1 MHKIYLV
8 QLCLFGL
15 LFLTS
20 CQTKSILS
28 GSLVNSS
35 TYQSVSPESVAVYAT
50 VNAPRSYQVIAEL
63 AIMCDA
69 GQDAEIP
76 VRTLRE
82 EAARI
87 GADAIVNLRLS
98 FGMGFW
104 MTGLKATATAVK
116 YND

>member
-1 MHKIYLV
+1 MNKKYLV
-8 QLCLFGL
+8 PLCLLGL
-15 LFLTS
+15 LLLTS
-20 CQTKSILS
+20 CQTKSILA
-28 GSLVNSS
+28 GPLVNSS
-35 TYQSVSPESVAVYAT
+35 TYPAVSPERVAVYAT
-50 VNAPRSYQVIAEL
+50 ANAPRSYQVIAEL
-63 AIMCDA
+63 ATICDA

-98 FGMGFW
+98 FGLGLW
-104 MTGLKATATAVK
+104 AAGLKATATAVK